1 MRLLFLACLLAV
13 AGNAPAQTADAMKV
27 ASAASAQI
35 GVTTQYDPAYSRL
48 AYPMGDVPLE
58 RGVCSDV
65 VIRAYR
71 KAGVDFQKLLH
82 QDMRSHF
89 SAYPKK
95 WGLKKPDSN
104 IDHRRVPNL
113 EVFFSRQGKAIADR
127 LTAESFQPGDIVSWR
142 LDNGLAHIG
151 IVSSKKSMFGSR
163 PLVIHNIGQGAQEE
177 DVLFSWRIVGHYRWF
192 KTAGPNQR

>member
-1 MRLLFLACLLAV
+1 MRALLFVWLFLCATQC
-13 AGNAPAQTADAMKV
+13 PAQTSHALK
-27 ASAASAQI
+27 ASNAARSQI
-35 GVTTQYDPAYSRL
+35 GVTTTYDPAYSRM

-71 KAGVDFQKLLH
+71 KVGVDFQMLVH
-82 QDMRSHF
+82 RDMRTHF
-89 SAYPKK
+89 YAYPKI

-113 EVFFSRQGKAIADR
+113 DVFLRRQGKAVNLPQVSDNYK
-127 LTAESFQPGDIVSWR
+127 PGDIVSWR

-151 IVSSKKSMFGSR
+151 IVSDKKSVFGSR
-163 PLVIHNIGQGAQEE
+163 PLVIHNIGQGTQEE
-177 DVLFSWRIVGHYRWF
+177 DVLFTWRIVGHYRWF
-192 KTAGPNQR
+192 NAGTGR

>member
-1 MRLLFLACLLAV
+1 MRMLLFALLCLCATLSS
-13 AGNAPAQTADAMKV
+13 AQTNDGLKAS
-27 ASAASAQI
+27 SAARSQI
-35 GVTTQYDPAYSRL
+35 GVTTTYDPAYSRM

-71 KAGVDFQKLLH
+71 KAGVDFQMLLH
-82 QDMRSHF
+82 RDMRTHF
-89 SAYPKK
+89 HLYPKI

-113 EVFFSRQGKAIADR
+113 DVFFRRQGKA
-127 LTAESFQPGDIVSWR
+127 LNVPQVSNSYKPGDIVSWR

-151 IVSSKKSMFGSR
+151 IISDKKSLFDSR
-163 PLVIHNIGQGAQEE
+163 PLVIHNIGQGTQEE

-192 KTAGPNQR
+192 NAGTSR